1 MTLLHVALLAICF
14 GVCADLSL
22 TLHPEHIDHTGQ
34 TADEALSYLLYLYKT
49 VELRPTE
56 PGRHPSLLPG
66 GGFANAAHC
75 IAAEKGTLQYTCN
88 ASFQEPT
95 HRRASVYFILSNQ
108 QYVQLVQLAI
118 ALVIQLSQNAVE
130 SP

>member
-1 MTLLHVALLAICF
+1 MALLHAALLAICF

-22 TLHPEHIDHTGQ
+22 TLHPEHLDHTGH
-34 TADEALSYLLYLYKT
+34 TTDEALSYLMYLYKT

-75 IAAEKGTLQYTCN
+75 IVAEKGALQECFSLRTHFNKNN
-88 ASFQEPT
+88 ALHE
-95 HRRASVYFILSNQ
+95 VLYFSTSSER
-108 QYVQLVQLAI
+108 VQLVQLAI
-118 ALVIQLSQNAVE
+118 ATAIAERS
-130 SP
+130 